1 MKVLICGSRHW
12 RDIHAIR
19 QRILKLPP
27 TTTIVH
33 GGARGADRLAGWLAE
48 DLGFTVREMK
58 ADGQT
63 HGKRA
68 GFLRNL
74 AMLDEKPDLVIAFQ
88 VDGSAGT
95 QHAIDQARK
104 RGISVEVHRG

>member
-19 QRILKLPP
+19 RRIIKLPP
-27 TTTIVH
+27 TTTIIH
-33 GGARGADRLAGWLAE
+33 GGARGADRLGGWLAE
-48 DLGFTVREMK
+48 DLGFTVHEMK
-58 ADGQT
+58 ADWQT

-88 VDGSAGT
+88 INGSAGT
-95 QHAIDQARK
+95 QHTIDQARK
-104 RGISVEVHRG
+104 RGIPVEVHRG